1 MAGHF
6 PCKEGSESPGR
17 ESNVLSDHERAERV
31 EWESRGSL
39 SWSVYILRCS
49 DGSYYVGHTEDV
61 PARVQRHQDGKGA
74 AWTAAR
80 RPVSL
85 VFEEEHAS
93 EAAAVA
99 RERQIKRW
107 SRQKK
112 QALLDGNLTALKTLS
127 RCRSLHGQ
135 PEF

>member
-1 MAGHF
+1 MDHIGI
-6 PCKEGSESPGR
+6 GR
-17 ESNVLSDHERAERV
+17 EPALSKRSAPKG
-31 EWESRGSL
+31 RGAFL
-39 SWSVYILRCS
+39 AWFVYILRCS

-61 PARVQRHQDGKGA
+61 AARVKRHQDGRGA

-85 VFEEEHAS
+85 VFEEEHLS

-112 QALLDGNLTALKTLS
+112 EALFAGKLTSLKKLS
-127 RCRSLHGQ
+127 RCRGLHGQ
-135 PEF
+135 SDA

>member
-1 MAGHF
+1 VSR
-6 PCKEGSESPGR
+6 K
-17 ESNVLSDHERAERV
+17 
-31 EWESRGSL
+31 SRGFL
-39 SWSVYILRCS
+39 AWFVYILRCS

-61 PARVQRHQDGKGA
+61 PARVQRHQNGRGA

-85 VFEEEHAS
+85 AFEEEHPS

-112 QALLDGNLTALKTLS
+112 DSLIAGKLTTLKALS
-127 RCRSLHGQ
+127 RCRGRYDR
-135 PEF
+135 PEA